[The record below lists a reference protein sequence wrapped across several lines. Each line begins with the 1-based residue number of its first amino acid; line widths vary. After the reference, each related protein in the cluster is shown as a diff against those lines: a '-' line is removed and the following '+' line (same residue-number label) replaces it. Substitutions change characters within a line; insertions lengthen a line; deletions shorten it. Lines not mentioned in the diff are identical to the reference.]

1 MLANWSP
8 NANFNSLYN
17 CRVLFLCVDQILVLI
32 LVWLLGI
39 ILCRRHINF
48 ISLGSL
54 CSTTLTRNISGCCW
68 LWLDRA
74 ARILL
79 KAIDVVGLD
88 VHVLDFCLLLL
99 LALLVIATVAHF
111 FDLNGSDDWGGV
123 FLLVEH
129 FLIQQPL
136 LLNGANEG
144 ICIEVGFLAQ
154 LVVFVFDFL
163 ETLLLCLVLLLHEI
177 LQLLQLRLVNLLL
190 LIIQHVNGLFVLI
203 RVLLF

>member
-1 MLANWSP
+1 M
-8 NANFNSLYN
+8 
-17 CRVLFLCVDQILVLI
+17 
-32 LVWLLGI
+32 
-39 ILCRRHINF
+39 
-48 ISLGSL
+48 
-54 CSTTLTRNISGCCW
+54 
-68 LWLDRA
+68 
-74 ARILL
+74 
-79 KAIDVVGLD
+79 
-88 VHVLDFCLLLL
+88 
-99 LALLVIATVAHF
+99 
-111 FDLNGSDDWGGV
+111 
-123 FLLVEH
+123 VEH